1 MDENLEKFLALVS
14 EEDTST
20 MKQVKQRIINR
31 KTNKQMSTQVTK
43 TNNGV
48 SLIAADALRNLN
60 ENFKTFKPT
69 TKNDAMRMLA
79 LLSITNNDAT
89 TKKIKQACYSFLQNR
104 CADCENAVDVETG
117 IEVLKIERNT
127 QIYNESS
134 EIDAIEAAIEALKDK
149 LKLAKESAGINHTKT
164 DVYYKVKL

>member
-1 MDENLEKFLALVS
+1 MNENLEKFLVLVS
-14 EEDTST
+14 DEDTST
-20 MKQVKQRIINR
+20 MEQVKQRINNR
-31 KTNKQMSTQVTK
+31 KNKQMSVVTK
-43 TNNGV
+43 TNNSV
-48 SLIAADALRNLN
+48 SLIAADVLRNLN
-60 ENFKTFKPT
+60 ENFKTFKPN

-79 LLSITNNDAT
+79 LLSITNNEAT

-134 EIDAIEAAIEALKDK
+134 EIDAIETEINALKDK
-149 LKLAKESAGINHTKT
+149 LKLAKESAGISHTKT